1 NRNEIEA
8 GSTDFDYAKISDEMA
23 EGIREEM
30 INDKGFFIPPSELFE
45 NVRARAKDDEN
56 LNETLEKVFR
66 NIEDSAKGHESEGDL
81 KGLFDD
87 FDVNSNKLGSTV
99 AKRNEKLVK
108 LLDGIGNMN
117 LGDYRKN
124 TIDAFGDAYEFLMSM
139 YASNAGKSGGEF
151 FTSSRGF

>member
-1 NRNEIEA
+1 MADNKKEQERDELHRAIWSIADELRGSVDGWDFKIYVLGIMFYRYISENFKNDINRNEIEA

-81 KGLFDD
+81 K
-87 FDVNSNKLGSTV
+87 
-99 AKRNEKLVK
+99 
-108 LLDGIGNMN
+108 
-117 LGDYRKN
+117 
-124 TIDAFGDAYEFLMSM
+124 
-139 YASNAGKSGGEF
+139 
-151 FTSSRGF
+151 